1 MEISQSTHIL
11 VAYVSIDLLIL
22 NRASILPVQ
31 TSTDFMEI
39 ILAVAFCWIA

>member
-11 VAYVSIDLLIL
+11 VAYVLIELLIL

-31 TSTDFMEI
+31 ASTDLLAI
-39 ILAVAFCWIA
+39 IVAVALS